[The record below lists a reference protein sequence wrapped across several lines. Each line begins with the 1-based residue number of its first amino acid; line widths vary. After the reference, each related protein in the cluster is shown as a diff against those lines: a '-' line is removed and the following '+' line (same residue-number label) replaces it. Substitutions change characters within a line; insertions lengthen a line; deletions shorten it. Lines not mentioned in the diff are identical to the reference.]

1 MVSAFILSAI
11 GQEPRMKRFGKYD
24 RAKESKK
31 QKLLKEIE
39 DRKLPYLTPKDV
51 QFEQLSKAKYPKLY
65 IRRASCVPQ
74 EIHQKVQQG
83 LTTLQDC
90 KCFAQDLV
98 QIKEKDVLTPV
109 YRLLVGDPGTTYCYL
124 NTRLFTIPWPSRG
137 VEVKYSSDEIGKACK
152 AIKDLNEYLHVE
164 AMKVLLDDCS
174 ADVEEIGFVAKAA
187 TSTLV
192 KDSGSMKDGTYQS
205 KQSNTSA
212 VLKDRTSFNVTLLN
226 YMDPSRMK
234 YLKEEPYFGMG
245 KMAVSWH
252 HDENLVERSTVAV
265 YNYSCDDLV
274 PAADESNTTSIKG
287 RDPAVWHVGLKIAWD
302 IATPGL
308 AFPLDPG
315 DCYFM
320 LDDLNMT
327 HQHCVLSGMQPRFS
341 STHRVAEC
349 SSGTLDY
356 IFQRCDVTMKN
367 LQKDPMLGIP
377 SLISLELDSVKQTEE
392 IHNEVE
398 FEWLR
403 QFWFQGKRS
412 AKVSDWWFE
421 PMALLEKSWREMEQ
435 MTKLLLCEINEAEW
449 SSERKHQVI
458 RCLLP
463 YLEERQELRKSWMAR
478 CQSRLARSL
487 PVDEQ
492 PECRPHWYNGDSH
505 MPLPFDLEEIISL
518 LSSQLLS
525 EDGDVRS

>member
-341 STHRVAEC
+341 STHRVAE
-349 SSGTLDY
+349 
-356 IFQRCDVTMKN
+356 
-367 LQKDPMLGIP
+367 
-377 SLISLELDSVKQTEE
+377 
-392 IHNEVE
+392 VE